1 MNPIDI
7 NNGFTKEK
15 LVENKNVTSAI
26 FLLDQKITPIEFL
39 ERVKTIALFFDK
51 LTKEELKAIKH
62 WIKNTTEDRLAEKA
76 REVLDASKEEVK
88 NMVANNAFIIKEMEE
103 IAEKKGIEKGIEK
116 GKIELAR
123 NLLDILDDE
132 TIASKVGLNIEEVKK
147 IRKETEAGK

>member
-51 LTKEELKAIKH
+51 LTNEELKAIKH

-103 IAEKKGIEKGIEK
+103 KAEKKGREE
-116 GKIELAR
+116 GKIEMAIEMLKDGEPIEKIVR
-123 NLLDILDDE
+123 Y
-132 TIASKVGLNIEEVKK
+132 SKLTEEEVKK
-147 IRKETEAGK
+147 LKKNL

>member
-1 MNPIDI
+1 M
-7 NNGFTKEK
+7 
-15 LVENKNVTSAI
+15 ENKNVTSAI

-39 ERVKTIALFFDK
+39 ERVKTLALFFDK

-103 IAEKKGIEKGIEK
+103 KAEKKGREEEKL
-116 GKIELAR
+116 ELAR

-132 TIASKVGLNIEEVKK
+132 TIASKVGLNIDKVIK
-147 IRKETEAGK
+147 IRKETEAGQ